1 MKTFITRTRARYAE
15 TDTAEV
21 LYYGSYFLY
30 FEVGRIEMFREL
42 DLPYR
47 RDIPI
52 VDTYCKYLR
61 PGYFDD
67 LLEIHTKFDDISE
80 KGFKIRSQV
89 YRVKDDETIETIA
102 EGYVSMVYVNEVR
115 KVSPLPDYF
124 LEAFE
129 KIKVEDFH

>member
-67 LLEIHTKFDDISE
+67 LLEIHTRFDDISE

>member
-42 DLPYR
+42 GLPYR
-47 RDIPI
+47 KDIPI

-67 LLEIHTKFDDISE
+67 LLEIHTKFDDITE
-80 KGFKIRSQV
+80 KGFKIRSLV
-89 YRVKDDETIETIA
+89 YRVMDDEVLELLA
-102 EGYVSMVYVNEVR
+102 EGYVSMVYVNENR
-115 KVSPLPDYF
+115 KVSLLPDYF

-129 KIKVEDFH
+129 KIGPRK

>member
-61 PGYFDD
+61 PGHFDD
-67 LLEIHTKFDDISE
+67 LLEIHTRFDDITE
-80 KGFKIRSQV
+80 KGFKIRSLV
-89 YRVKDDETIETIA
+89 HRVDEDGSIELLA
-102 EGYVSMVYVNEVR
+102 EGYVTMVYVNEER
-115 KVSPLPDYF
+115 KVSPLPDHYAKTF
-124 LEAFE
+124 D
-129 KIKVEDFH
+129 KIRNE

>member
-42 DLPYR
+42 NLPYR

-52 VDTYCKYLR
+52 VDTYCRYLK

-67 LLEIHTKFDDISE
+67 LLEIHTKFDDITE
-80 KGFKIRSQV
+80 KGFKIRSLV
-89 YRVKDDETIETIA
+89 HRVNEDDTLELLG
-102 EGYVSMVYVNEVR
+102 EGYVTMVYVAENR
-115 KVSPLPDYF
+115 KVSPLPDYY
-124 LEAFE
+124 LKAFE
-129 KIKVEDFH
+129 KIRDEY

>member
-21 LYYGSYFLY
+21 LYYGSFFLY

-42 DLPYR
+42 SLPYR

-67 LLEIHTKFDDISE
+67 LLEIHTKFDDITE
-80 KGFKIRSQV
+80 KGFKIMSRV
-89 YRVKDDETIETIA
+89 HRVKDDETLELIA
-102 EGYVSMVYVNEVR
+102 EGYVSMVYINEDR
-115 KVSPLPDYF
+115 KVSPLPDHY

-129 KIKVEDFH
+129 KIRVDE

>member
-42 DLPYR
+42 SLPYR

-67 LLEIHTKFDDISE
+67 LLEIHTKFDDITE
-80 KGFKIRSQV
+80 KGFKIRSFV
-89 YRVKDDETIETIA
+89 HRVTDDGTLEQIA
-102 EGYVSMVYVNEVR
+102 EGYVTMVYVNEDR

-124 LEAFE
+124 VEVFE
-129 KIKVEDFH
+129 KIGAEE